1 MGRQEGEISAREA
14 APLLGLTSEETVLS
28 YYRAGRIEGREE
40 PRGVMGRK
48 RIWLSQ
54 ASVEALA
61 QKTPSAGKSR

>member
-1 MGRQEGEISAREA
+1 MGRQADELTAREA
-14 APLLGLTSEETVLS
+14 APLLGLTSEEAVLN

-48 RIWLSQ
+48 RIWLNK

-61 QKTPSAGKSR
+61 AKGSPAK